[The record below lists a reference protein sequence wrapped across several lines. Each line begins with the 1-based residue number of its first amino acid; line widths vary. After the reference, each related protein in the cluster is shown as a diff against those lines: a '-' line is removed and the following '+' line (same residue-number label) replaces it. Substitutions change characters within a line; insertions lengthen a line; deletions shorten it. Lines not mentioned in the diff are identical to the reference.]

1 MTEPSEPGTPVWF
14 RRVAGAS
21 VAVAVLGCGRG
32 AGPGIVAN
40 GTVEVREIDVSPLA
54 AGRVVEVRVDEG
66 EVVEA
71 GDTLVVLTAPTLD
84 ADLDAAAARLAA
96 AEALLRDLEAGSRP
110 QEIEA
115 ARAELASAEARA
127 DQLARDRER
136 LAALLDAGAVAVREY
151 DDVAAAAAM
160 AAERVRAVREQLS
173 LLEAGSRPARIAAAR
188 ADAANARAALAARRA
203 TTAEFVLTAPLGGTI
218 LSRLADP
225 GDLMAVGMPT
235 LVLGVMAEPWV
246 RVYVPARALPS
257 VVIGGEAV
265 IYPPGAGGAV
275 AGEASGADT
284 VLGTV
289 VAINPRAEYVTR
301 MALTEEERADLLFGV
316 KVAIVDP
323 AGRFKPGMPVT
334 VRLHPAGAAP

>member
-1 MTEPSEPGTPVWF
+1 MTTHAGWYPGGP
-14 RRVAGAS
+14 RHAAGGM
-21 VAVAVLGCGRG
+21 AVLLLLLPGCGRG
-32 AGPGIVAN
+32 DRDGIVAN

-66 EVVEA
+66 ATVAA

-84 ADLDAAAARLAA
+84 ADLDAAAARLAS

-110 QEIEA
+110 QEIA
-115 ARAELASAEARA
+115 VARADLASAEARA

-160 AAERVRAVREQLS
+160 AAERVRAAREQLA

-188 ADAANARAALAARRA
+188 ADAANARATLAARRA
-203 TTAEFVLTAPLGGTI
+203 TTAEFVLTAPMGGTI

-225 GDLMAVGMPT
+225 GDLMAAGMPT
-235 LVLGVMAEPWV
+235 LVLGVMTEPWV

-257 VVIGGEAV
+257 VVVGGEAV

-275 AGEASGADT
+275 DGASAADT

-334 VRLHPAGAAP
+334 VRLRAAGGQP